1 MQSKLIFHK
10 QETPYSCV
18 PACLRMVL
26 SVFEVDMSEAELRQ
40 LCDSTPFGTEA
51 LKAVDAVRN
60 LPL

>member
-1 MQSKLIFHK
+1 
-10 QETPYSCV
+10 
-18 PACLRMVL
+18 MVL